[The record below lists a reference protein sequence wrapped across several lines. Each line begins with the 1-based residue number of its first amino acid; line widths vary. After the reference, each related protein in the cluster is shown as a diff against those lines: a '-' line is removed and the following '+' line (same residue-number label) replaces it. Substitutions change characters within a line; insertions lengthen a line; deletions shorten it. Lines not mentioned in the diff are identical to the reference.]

1 MKHIT
6 KSISIVLALLMLTSV
21 FAIAPITASAGTNG
35 DFEYEVLDDGTA
47 EITDYSGSAEELVI
61 PSKLDGYTVTS
72 IGYGA
77 FDACTSLTSV
87 TIPESVTGISNNLFG
102 HCKNLTNIT
111 VNENNKVYSSLDGNL
126 YNKDCTTLLQYAL
139 GKTDS
144 SFAIPDSVT
153 SIAGNSFSFCSNLA
167 NITIPDSVSV
177 INNYAFMR
185 CESLENITIP
195 NSVKSIGGYGFWH
208 CKNLKSVTIPES
220 VTEIGYSP
228 FGYCSNLTNITV
240 NENNKQFTSSDGNLY
255 NKDCTTL
262 IQYAAGKT
270 DSSFAIPNSV
280 TYIGYEAFGG
290 CSGIKNITIPNSVKS
305 VNQAIFSD
313 CKNLISVTIPNSI
326 TSISYCMFADCSN
339 LTNVVIPD
347 SVTEIGLYAFRGCAS
362 LKKITIPYSV
372 TSIGDDALGYDEDY
386 NKIEGFTIEGYSGS
400 EAEKYATE
408 NDFTFISIGEQP
420 TAPKLK
426 KSSVSLKAGQT
437 STITVQNKGNNKF
450 TYKSLNSKVATVKN
464 GKVTALKKGKANIT
478 VTIGKT
484 KLTYKVSVTTSPKL
498 SKKSVSVKKG
508 KTVTVKI
515 TGKASGVNNKY
526 TNTKFAKI
534 KSKKSAKSLKIQGL
548 KKGKTTLKIKVNG
561 VVLKL
566 KVTVK

>member
-6 KSISIVLALLMLTSV
+6 KFLSLALALLMLVSV
-21 FAIAPITASAGTNG
+21 FAAVPITASAKTSG
-35 DFEYEVLDDGTA
+35 EYKYSILDDGTA
-47 EITDYSGSAEELVI
+47 EITKYSGNAAEVTI
-61 PSKLDGYTVTS
+61 PSEIDGYIVTS
-72 IGYGA
+72 IGSSA
-77 FDACTSLTSV
+77 FLGCSSLTRV
-87 TIPESVTGISNNLFG
+87 
-102 HCKNLTNIT
+102 
-111 VNENNKVYSSLDGNL
+111 
-126 YNKDCTTLLQYAL
+126 
-139 GKTDS
+139 
-144 SFAIPDSVT
+144 
-153 SIAGNSFSFCSNLA
+153 
-167 NITIPDSVSV
+167 TIPDSVST
-177 INNYAFMR
+177 IRNYAFVR

-208 CKNLKSVTIPES
+208 CTNLKSVTIPES

-228 FGYCSNLTNITV
+228 FGFCTNLTNITV
-240 NENNKQFTSSDGNLY
+240 NENNKKFASLDGNLY

-262 IQYAAGKT
+262 IQYAVGKT

-280 TYIGYEAFGG
+280 TYIDYEAFGG
-290 CSGIKNITIPNSVKS
+290 CSGIKNIIIPNSVKS
-305 VNQAIFSD
+305 INQAVFLD
-313 CKNLISVTIPNSI
+313 CTNLISVTIPNSI
-326 TSISYCMFADCSN
+326 KSISYCMFSGCSN

-347 SVTEIGLYAFRGCAS
+347 NVTKIESLAFYGCAS
-362 LKKITIPYSV
+362 LKNITIPYSV
-372 TSIGDDALGYDEDY
+372 TSIGDDALGYDEHFK
-386 NKIEGFTIEGYSGS
+386 KIKGFTIKGYSNS
-400 EAEKYATE
+400 KAEKYAKK
-408 NDFTFISIGEQP
+408 NGFKFVSIGK
-420 TAPKLK
+420 APINTSTLKLK

-437 STITVQNKGNNKF
+437 STIIVQNKGNNKV

-534 KSKKSAKSLKIQGL
+534 KSKKSATSLKIQGL
-548 KKGKTTLKIKVNG
+548 KKGKTTLKVKVNG
-561 VVLKL
+561 VILKL